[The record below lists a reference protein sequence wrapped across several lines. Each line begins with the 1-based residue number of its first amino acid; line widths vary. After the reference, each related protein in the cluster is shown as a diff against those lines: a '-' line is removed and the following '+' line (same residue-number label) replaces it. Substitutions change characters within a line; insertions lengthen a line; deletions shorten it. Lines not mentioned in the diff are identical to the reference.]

1 MTIRTLLTTLTFGL
15 VLVACADE
23 KPAVNPSTPVGG
35 DATSDQA
42 KGNDNADGQLVIAP
56 AIAKLCNIPT
66 AYFAFDSA
74 NLGNDG
80 QSALDAVA
88 TCFTTG
94 PAKDKAMAIVGH
106 ADPRGET
113 EYNFGLGQRRA
124 GTVEKHLAK
133 RGMPEAR
140 METSSRGE
148 LEATGSD
155 ESSWTKDRKVEIVF
169 AD

>member
-1 MTIRTLLTTLTFGL
+1 MTIRTLLTSLTFGL
-15 VLVACADE
+15 VLVACADD
-23 KPAVNPSTPVGG
+23 KPAVSPSTPVGG
-35 DATSDQA
+35 DTTTDQA
-42 KGNDNADGQLVIAP
+42 KGNKDNEGQLVIDP

-66 AYFAFDSA
+66 AYFSFDSA

-124 GTVEKHLAK
+124 GNVEKHLAK
-133 RGMPEAR
+133 RGVPEAR

-148 LEATGSD
+148 LEATGTD